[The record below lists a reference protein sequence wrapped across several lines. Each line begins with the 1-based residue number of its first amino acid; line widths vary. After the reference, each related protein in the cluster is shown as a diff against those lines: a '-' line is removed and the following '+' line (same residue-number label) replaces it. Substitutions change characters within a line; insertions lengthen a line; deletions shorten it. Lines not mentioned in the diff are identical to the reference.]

1 MRDLKTLLAQQGPL
15 EPARAVD
22 LVRQIAVAIDDAH
35 AQPTVHRDVTT
46 ATITLADDGSA
57 YLTDAGRA
65 TPSTDRTR
73 VLTTNTEATYRSD
86 ISALSAVLYECLTGR
101 PPNAAAGPLSQ
112 QRPGIPVGLDAVI
125 ARGLAADLG
134 NRYRSATELA
144 EAAQGALAAAATR
157 AIHVPPT
164 RPGPNPR
171 PPQWNSGPGHTVS
184 YPHTRPVMLPPPRR
198 RHFAPVIAVVAIV
211 IAVVVAALAIPKLV
225 HHSASPAS
233 PKPTTTT
240 TAPPKRSYTGL
251 PTALPFP
258 GLGVT
263 NSVGV
268 DGSGNIYVL
277 AALVTDGPFESMP
290 KQLFKLAPGDGEATA
305 IELPGVNVRS
315 ASDLEVDRAGNIYY
329 SEGTKVWVLE
339 SGKSSPIRLPFRG
352 FSTIEAI
359 TFDAAGNVY
368 AVGGLL
374 SPDLRLRYGVKKLA
388 PGENYPTD
396 LSFNDLYVPKAIAVD
411 KDGNVYVSSGIQGT
425 GHGRVYKLAA
435 GATSTTTLP
444 IPDLLEPRQVAFDS
458 AGDIFVADGFGRK
471 FHELPAGGGSAIS
484 IPIPASS
491 HGVAVDSADNLY
503 VLTGAVADSANKTTL
518 PGQVLKIVPEK

>member
-1 MRDLKTLLAQQGPL
+1 MRNLETLLAQQGPL
-15 EPARAVD
+15 ELAHAVD
-22 LVRQIAVAIDDAH
+22 LVRQIAAAIDDAH
-35 AQPTVHRDVTT
+35 AQQSVHRDVAT
-46 ATITLADDGSA
+46 ATIVLADDGSA
-57 YLTDAGRA
+57 YLTDAVRV

-73 VLTTNTEATYRSD
+73 VLVTNTDATYRSD

-101 PPNAAAGPLSQ
+101 PPNPAAGPPSQ
-112 QRPGIPVGLDAVI
+112 QRPGIPAGLDAVI
-125 ARGLAADLG
+125 ARGLAADPG
-134 NRYRSATELA
+134 DRYRSATELA

-157 AIHVPPT
+157 AVHVPQAP
-164 RPGPNPR
+164 PSPNPP
-171 PPQWNSGPGHTVS
+171 PPQWNSGPDRTVS
-184 YPHTRPVMLPPPRR
+184 YPHTRPVVVPPPRR
-198 RHFAPVIAVVAIV
+198 RHLAPVVAVVAIV

-225 HHSASPAS
+225 HHSSNPAS
-233 PKPTTTT
+233 AKPATT
-240 TAPPKRSYTGL
+240 TAPPKRSYTAL

-268 DGSGNIYVL
+268 DGAGNVYVL
-277 AALVTDGPFESMP
+277 ASLVTDGPFESMP
-290 KQLFKLAPGDGEATA
+290 KQLFKLAPGGGDATA

-329 SEGTKVWVLE
+329 CEGTQVWVLE
-339 SGKSSPIRLPFRG
+339 SGKPSPIRLPFRG
-352 FSTIEAI
+352 FSTIDAI

-374 SPDLRLRYGVKKLA
+374 SSDLKLKYGVKKLV
-388 PGENYPTD
+388 PGENHPTD

-425 GHGRVYKLAA
+425 GHGRVYKLAV
-435 GATSTTTLP
+435 GATSTTMLP
-444 IPDLLEPRQVAFDS
+444 IPDLLEPRQVAFNS

-503 VLTGAVADSANKTTL
+503 VLTGAVADPATKTTE